1 MFFIVIDK
9 EYEIYMYKLICCVN
23 CYFYGNFLYL
33 DILYIM
39 YVFFGYMLSV
49 LICVR
54 ELNLMLIFGIK
65 IIFLLR
71 NCFLECK

>member
-1 MFFIVIDK
+1 MLFIVTDK
-9 EYEIYMYKLICCVN
+9 EYETYTYKPICCVN
-23 CYFYGNFLYL
+23 CYLHGNFLYL

-39 YVFFGYMLSV
+39 YALFGYMSSV

-65 IIFLLR
+65 TIFFVKKLL
-71 NCFLECK
+71 F